1 MGVFLTYILEFSWG
15 GGGCSWPRSRKF
27 LVRLSQ
33 FVRLIYLRYERAN
46 SFELLALQG
55 LVHRYLAY
63 QNFYA
68 SVKMLNFWC
77 EFFFGNSAGKVN
89 IGNELWK
96 SATKRWLL
104 KAKEKRIWKV
114 TEKIYKWK
122 KPLNFI
128 CHQILILKIPLKFVM
143 IF

>member
-77 EFFFGNSAGKVN
+77 DFFLEIQREKVDIGK
-89 IGNELWK
+89 ELWK
-96 SATKRWLL
+96 SVTKRWLL
-104 KAKEKRIWKV
+104 KTKEKNLKSHWKKLQNGKSIWNLFV
-114 TEKIYKWK
+114 TESYF
-122 KPLNFI
+122 P
-128 CHQILILKIPLKFVM
+128 KFR
-143 IF
+143 

>member
-1 MGVFLTYILEFSWG
+1 MWGVGVFLTYILEFSWG

-77 EFFFGNSAGKVN
+77 DFFLEIQREKVDIGK
-89 IGNELWK
+89 ELWK
-96 SATKRWLL
+96 SVTKRWLL
-104 KAKEKRIWKV
+104 KTKEKNLKSHWKKLQNGKSCWNLFV
-114 TEKIYKWK
+114 TES
-122 KPLNFI
+122 
-128 CHQILILKIPLKFVM
+128 
-143 IF
+143 